1 MKLPLPSSTIE
12 GCMKEPR
19 MAADSPG
26 IKRLKERAK
35 LEPAMDGYLRQLE
48 SDRAYAAAVERINTE
63 QENE

>member
-1 MKLPLPSSTIE
+1 
-12 GCMKEPR
+12 MKEPR